1 MKISK
6 SVRDLFNEIEPTY
19 QKLKVQVDKVVEG
32 RKHRRW
38 HYESRVKE
46 EQSFALKLETGR
58 VKCPRQPEDFFGA
71 TLVVEKKARID
82 EAEKF
87 VTDLF
92 PLAYKRPKDSK
103 RTHLEPFSFDFDDL
117 RLYVKYKDDP
127 ALPATGLDGIVFEV
141 QIRTF
146 LQHAWGIATHD
157 FIYKSDEVQW
167 STSRI
172 AFQVK
177 AMLENAEL
185 SIGEADKLTSAAMLD
200 RMDWKSSDLKRTIAD
215 IRGRWE
221 KDQLPKDLRR
231 LGQNILELSE
241 AIGLAMEELWRIVD
255 EATAAGEGAKT
266 INLSPYGAII
276 TAVLKK
282 WGPDGFRLPGEK
294 WNKSRLFVPNEID
307 LPAFPADV
315 QAKVIRT
322 DTKP

>member
-6 SVRDLFNEIEPTY
+6 SVRDLFNEIEPKY

-58 VKCPRQPEDFFGA
+58 VPFPNQPEDFFGA
-71 TLVVEKKARID
+71 TLVVENKARID
-82 EAEKF
+82 EAEDF

-92 PLAYKRPKDSK
+92 PLAYKRPKDPKVS
-103 RTHLEPFSFDFDDL
+103 HLEPFSFDFDDL
-117 RLYVKYKDDP
+117 RLYVKYKDDV
-127 ALPATGLDGIVFEV
+127 ALPPTGLDGIVFEV

-157 FIYKSDEVQW
+157 LVYKSNEVQW

-185 SIGEADKLTSAAMLD
+185 SIGEADKLTSSAMLD
-200 RMDWKSSDLKRTIAD
+200 RMDRRSSNLKLTIAN
-215 IRGRWE
+215 IRKRWD
-221 KDQLPKDLRR
+221 KDQLPNDLRR

-241 AIGLAMEELWRIVD
+241 SIGLAMEELWKIVD
-255 EATAAGEGAKT
+255 KATEADEGAKT

-276 TAVLKK
+276 TALLKNR
-282 WGPDGFRLPGEK
+282 GANAFSRLGER
-294 WNKSRLFVPNEID
+294 WNKARLFVPNEID
-307 LPAFPADV
+307 LPAFPAEV
-315 QAKVIRT
+315 QAKIIRT
-322 DTKP
+322 NTKP